1 MHPKSAVIP
10 GWNKLDPRW
19 CQAQRQAYL
28 SASVGNSHVPRNSET
43 TDSISEKAC
52 DAVEGVH
59 GDDGSRD
66 IADARWNRDCI
77 VIDDSVADDDVSE
90 AILVTDSEPEETNA
104 DSDADTDE
112 DEDPTL
118 DPNQAHT
125 SKPPTGVMD
134 DDDDRKTEEK
144 DAERKR
150 EIPQPAANAAG
161 DTVAAPSPSHQDASG
176 GVVGILVEGGGKSR
190 QKARKQDSPTR
201 RFIGVRNWKKVTGL
215 RGGRPYYATIYVKR
229 EDGTRGCEY
238 LGAYPTGEEAAVA
251 YNKRALE
258 LGRDRLNVIEDVQ
271 LLSGGSTPEAKR
283 ARSSPSSPYLVD
295 VSRRAPSPAP
305 APAPA
310 PVPALVPAP
319 APTPAPAPILAPA
332 LAPAPAPAL
341 TPTPALAPA
350 PAPALTPTPALAP
363 ASAPELAPTPKP
375 KEVDDVAVSA
385 RIEASI
391 HRLRALSREMYRSR
405 MAFER
410 DIALARAAAASAGCA
425 EMDATD
431 PNGVGSVSKC
441 SVASARARAIRDEKH
456 AVAYASLAA
465 HFRASR
471 DYHEAAAEVEAAAAA
486 ARTRCGLG
494 RSTI

>member
-1 MHPKSAVIP
+1 MTTIAK
-10 GWNKLDPRW
+10 PR
-19 CQAQRQAYL
+19 RRM
-28 SASVGNSHVPRNSET
+28 PR
-43 TDSISEKAC
+43 EK
-52 DAVEGVH
+52 ER
-59 GDDGSRD
+59 SRNPP
-66 IADARWNRDCI
+66 RTPR
-77 VIDDSVADDDVSE
+77 
-90 AILVTDSEPEETNA
+90 AI
-104 DSDADTDE
+104 
-112 DEDPTL
+112 
-118 DPNQAHT
+118 
-125 SKPPTGVMD
+125 
-134 DDDDRKTEEK
+134 
-144 DAERKR
+144 
-150 EIPQPAANAAG
+150 
-161 DTVAAPSPSHQDASG
+161 PSPRRLHLTRTRPEASS
-176 GVVGILVEGGGKSR
+176 VSWSRGGGKSM

-238 LGAYPTGEEAAVA
+238 LGAYPTREEAAVA

-350 PAPALTPTPALAP
+350 PARCTDANTPPSP
-363 ASAPELAPTPKP
+363 PPP
-375 KEVDDVAVSA
+375 
-385 RIEASI
+385 
-391 HRLRALSREMYRSR
+391 RLSWRPRRSRRKWTTSPSQRGSRRRYIDCGRSSREMYRSR

-471 DYHEAAAEVEAAAAA
+471 DYHEAAAEVEAAAVA
-486 ARTRCGLG
+486 ARTRCGPG

>member
-43 TDSISEKAC
+43 TTDSISEKAC
-52 DAVEGVH
+52 DAVDGVH

-66 IADARWNRDCI
+66 IADARWNRDLI

-104 DSDADTDE
+104 DADADTDE
-112 DEDPTL
+112 DEDPTW

-144 DAERKR
+144 DAERKG

-161 DTVAAPSPSHQDASG
+161 DNVAAPSPSHQDASG
-176 GVVGILVEGGGKSR
+176 GVVGILVEGGRKSR

-229 EDGTRGCEY
+229 KDGTRGCEY

-295 VSRRAPSPAP
+295 VSRQAPSPAP

-310 PVPALVPAP
+310 PVPAPVPAP
-319 APTPAPAPILAPA
+319 IPASAPAPAPAPIPAPA

-350 PAPALTPTPALAP
+350 PA
-363 ASAPELAPTPKP
+363 SELAPTPKP

-391 HRLRALSREMYRSR
+391 HRLRALSREIERSR

-425 EMDATD
+425 EMNATD
-431 PNGVGSVSKC
+431 PYSVGSVSERF
-441 SVASARARAIRDEKH
+441 VASARTRAIRDEKH

-471 DYHEAAAEVEAAAAA
+471 DYNEAAAEVEAAAAA
-486 ARTRCGLG
+486 VRTRCGPG

>member
-1 MHPKSAVIP
+1 M
-10 GWNKLDPRW
+10 
-19 CQAQRQAYL
+19 
-28 SASVGNSHVPRNSET
+28 
-43 TDSISEKAC
+43 
-52 DAVEGVH
+52 
-59 GDDGSRD
+59 
-66 IADARWNRDCI
+66 
-77 VIDDSVADDDVSE
+77 
-90 AILVTDSEPEETNA
+90 
-104 DSDADTDE
+104 
-112 DEDPTL
+112 
-118 DPNQAHT
+118 
-125 SKPPTGVMD
+125 
-134 DDDDRKTEEK
+134 
-144 DAERKR
+144 
-150 EIPQPAANAAG
+150 
-161 DTVAAPSPSHQDASG
+161 
-176 GVVGILVEGGGKSR
+176 

-238 LGAYPTGEEAAVA
+238 LGAYPTREEAAVA

-295 VSRRAPSPAP
+295 VSRRAPSPGARARARAGAP
-305 APAPA
+305 RWCRPRAH
-310 PVPALVPAP
+310 
-319 APTPAPAPILAPA
+319 PAPAPILAPA

-465 HFRASR
+465 HFARRETITRRRRRWRRRRRRRGR
-471 DYHEAAAEVEAAAAA
+471 DVAQG
-486 ARTRCGLG
+486 ARRYSL
-494 RSTI
+494 